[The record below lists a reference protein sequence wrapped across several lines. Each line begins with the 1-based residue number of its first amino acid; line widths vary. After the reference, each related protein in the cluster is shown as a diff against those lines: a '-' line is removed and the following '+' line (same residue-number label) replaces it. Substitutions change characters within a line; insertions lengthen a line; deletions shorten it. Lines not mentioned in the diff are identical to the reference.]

1 MLEAINMDVAIK
13 EALVR
18 KRVMNKIDTEVSGQD
33 CHVPGGWYSP
43 KDCIHFQEEVFC
55 RVMVAK

>member
-1 MLEAINMDVAIK
+1 MDVAIK

-18 KRVMNKIDTEVSGQD
+18 KTVMNKIDTEVSGQD